1 MTEQLST
8 ELIHH
13 PYRPPDGFAAVLPAV
28 HKASTV
34 IFPSVEALRARD
46 WRSKAGYT
54 YGLHGTPTTFTLEER
69 LATLEGAA
77 HVTLSPSGLAAI
89 ALTNMALLQAGD
101 EVLIPHNVYDPNR
114 VLLRDELTRW
124 GVRVGTY
131 HAQQPNSLA
140 QAIGPNT
147 RLVWLE
153 AAGSISMEF
162 PDVPALVQVVQQ
174 ANGGRTR
181 PVLTAL
187 DHTWGA
193 GVAYRPFDWQ
203 VDVAVHALTKYPSG
217 GADMLMGSVAVQA
230 PELHELV
237 LQTHKRLGLGVGAN
251 DVEAVLRGLPSMVLR
266 YQAQDQ
272 STRALAQWM
281 AQQPAV
287 ATVLHPALPD
297 SPGHEAWARLCQGA
311 ACLFSAVFQPTV
323 SQAQIDTFCN
333 NLQRFALGY
342 SWAGPMSLCAPY
354 NMPAL
359 RADGW
364 PYGGGLVR
372 FSVGLEDPAD
382 LQADLAQALAR
393 L

>member
-1 MTEQLST
+1 MTERLPT

-13 PYRPPDGFAAVLPAV
+13 PYRPPSGFESVQPAV

-34 IFPSVEALRARD
+34 MFANVAALRARD

-69 LATLEGAA
+69 LASLEGAA
-77 HVTLSPSGLAAI
+77 HVTLAPSGLAAI
-89 ALTNMALLQAGD
+89 ALTNMALLQSGD

-131 HAQQPNSLA
+131 DAQQPQTLA
-140 QAIGPNT
+140 TAISQAT
-147 RLVWLE
+147 RLVWCE

-174 ANGGRTR
+174 ANAGRSR
-181 PVLTAL
+181 RVLTAL

-193 GVAYRPFDWQ
+193 GVAYRPFDWH

-217 GADMLMGSVAVQA
+217 GADVLMGSVAVQA

-237 LQTHKRLGLGVGAN
+237 LQTHKRLGMGVGAN
-251 DVEAVLRGLPSMVLR
+251 DAEAVLRGLPSMVLR

-272 STRALAQWM
+272 STRALAQWL
-281 AQQPAV
+281 AEQPAV
-287 ATVLHPALPD
+287 AQVLHPALPG

-311 ACLFSAVFQPTV
+311 ACLFSAVFAPQVT
-323 SQAQIDTFCN
+323 QAQIDAFCDR
-333 NLQRFALGY
+333 LRRFRLGY
-342 SWAGPMSLCAPY
+342 SWAGPVSLCAPY
-354 NMPAL
+354 NMGAIRPE
-359 RADGW
+359 GW
-364 PYGGGLVR
+364 AHAGGLVR
-372 FSVGLEDPAD
+372 FSVGLEDTAD
-382 LQADLAQALAR
+382 LQADLAQALAA

>member
-1 MTEQLST
+1 MTERLPT

-13 PYRPPDGFAAVLPAV
+13 PYRPPSGFESVQPAV

-34 IFPSVEALRARD
+34 MFANVAALRARD

-69 LATLEGAA
+69 LASLEGAA
-77 HVTLSPSGLAAI
+77 HVTLAPSGLAAI
-89 ALTNMALLQAGD
+89 ALTNMALLQSGD

-131 HAQQPNSLA
+131 DAQQPQTLA
-140 QAIGPNT
+140 KAISQAT
-147 RLVWLE
+147 RLVWCE

-174 ANGGRTR
+174 ANAGRSR
-181 PVLTAL
+181 RVLTAL

-193 GVAYRPFDWQ
+193 GVAYRPFDWH

-217 GADMLMGSVAVQA
+217 GADVLMGSVAVQA

-237 LQTHKRLGLGVGAN
+237 LQTHKRLGMGVGAN
-251 DVEAVLRGLPSMVLR
+251 DAEAVLRGLPSMVLR

-272 STRALAQWM
+272 STRALAQWL
-281 AQQPAV
+281 AEQPAV
-287 ATVLHPALPD
+287 AQVLHPALPG

-311 ACLFSAVFQPTV
+311 ACLFSAVFAPQVT
-323 SQAQIDTFCN
+323 QAQIDAFCDR
-333 NLQRFALGY
+333 LRRFRLGY
-342 SWAGPMSLCAPY
+342 SWAGPVSLCAPY
-354 NMPAL
+354 NMGAIRPE
-359 RADGW
+359 GW
-364 PYGGGLVR
+364 AHAGGLVR
-372 FSVGLEDPAD
+372 FSVGLEDTAD
-382 LQADLAQALAR
+382 LQADLAQALAA

>member
-1 MTEQLST
+1 MTERLST

-77 HVTLSPSGLAAI
+77 HVTLAPSGLAAI

-147 RLVWLE
+147 RLVWRPQ
-153 AAGSISMEF
+153 GRSPWNF
-162 PDVPALVQVVQQ
+162 PMCRRWCRWCSRPMVGAPAL
-174 ANGGRTR
+174 
-181 PVLTAL
+181 
-187 DHTWGA
+187 
-193 GVAYRPFDWQ
+193 
-203 VDVAVHALTKYPSG
+203 
-217 GADMLMGSVAVQA
+217 
-230 PELHELV
+230 
-237 LQTHKRLGLGVGAN
+237 
-251 DVEAVLRGLPSMVLR
+251 
-266 YQAQDQ
+266 
-272 STRALAQWM
+272 
-281 AQQPAV
+281 
-287 ATVLHPALPD
+287 
-297 SPGHEAWARLCQGA
+297 C
-311 ACLFSAVFQPTV
+311 
-323 SQAQIDTFCN
+323 
-333 NLQRFALGY
+333 
-342 SWAGPMSLCAPY
+342 
-354 NMPAL
+354 
-359 RADGW
+359 
-364 PYGGGLVR
+364 
-372 FSVGLEDPAD
+372 
-382 LQADLAQALAR
+382 
-393 L
+393 

>member
-1 MTEQLST
+1 MTERLPT

-13 PYRPPDGFAAVLPAV
+13 PYRPPSGFESVQPAV

-34 IFPSVEALRARD
+34 MFANVAVLRARD

-69 LATLEGAA
+69 LASLEGAA
-77 HVTLSPSGLAAI
+77 HVTLAPSGLAAI
-89 ALTNMALLQAGD
+89 ALTNMALLQSGD

-131 HAQQPNSLA
+131 DAQQPQTLA
-140 QAIGPNT
+140 KAISQAT
-147 RLVWLE
+147 RLVWCE

-174 ANGGRTR
+174 ANAGRSR
-181 PVLTAL
+181 RVLTAL

-193 GVAYRPFDWQ
+193 GVAYRPFDWH

-217 GADMLMGSVAVQA
+217 GADVLMGSVAVQA

-237 LQTHKRLGLGVGAN
+237 LQTHKRLGMGVGAN
-251 DVEAVLRGLPSMVLR
+251 DAEAVLRGLPSMVLR

-272 STRALAQWM
+272 STRALAQWL
-281 AQQPAV
+281 AEQPAV
-287 ATVLHPALPD
+287 AQVLHPALPG

-311 ACLFSAVFQPTV
+311 ACLFSAVFAPQVT
-323 SQAQIDTFCN
+323 QAQIDAFCDR
-333 NLQRFALGY
+333 LRRFRLGY
-342 SWAGPMSLCAPY
+342 SWAGPVSLCAPY
-354 NMPAL
+354 NMGAIRPE
-359 RADGW
+359 GW
-364 PYGGGLVR
+364 AHAGGLVR
-372 FSVGLEDPAD
+372 FSVGLEDTAD
-382 LQADLAQALAR
+382 LQADLAQALAA